1 MAAGAVTEAGV
12 EAIWEAVVS
21 TVEAVV
27 VSMAVEAAGMAV
39 MAAGMVVGVV
49 MAATAAVALA
59 RGGMATSG
67 TITVNRK
74 PNLTHRTVMLLRCG
88 RIQPIK

>member
-1 MAAGAVTEAGV
+1 MAAGAVTEAG
-12 EAIWEAVVS
+12 
-21 TVEAVV
+21 
-27 VSMAVEAAGMAV
+27 VEAAGMAV